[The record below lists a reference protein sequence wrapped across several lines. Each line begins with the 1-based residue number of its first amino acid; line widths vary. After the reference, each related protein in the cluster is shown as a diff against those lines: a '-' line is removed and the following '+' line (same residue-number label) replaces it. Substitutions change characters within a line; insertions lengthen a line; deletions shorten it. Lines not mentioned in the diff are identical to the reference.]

1 MIEQLLE
8 QLSSEIGLLTN
19 PEKDE
24 QGYFLLKIS
33 ESTKISVKNTSPG
46 FLLQS
51 NIAPIPKVAREK
63 ALEYYMEANFLGQGT
78 GNAVI
83 GLDSEEKF
91 LTLSHSIPYDVDYKI
106 FKEIIEAFANYL
118 NYWQEEALRL
128 QQDATE
134 GIT

>member
-8 QLSSEIGLLTN
+8 QLANELGLLTN

-24 QGYFLLKIS
+24 QGYFLLEIS
-33 ESTKISVKNTSPG
+33 ESTQISVKNTSPG
-46 FLLQS
+46 FLLQA
-51 NIAPIPKVAREK
+51 NIAPIPKAAKEK

-83 GLDSEEKF
+83 GLDSEEKL

-118 NYWQEEALRL
+118 NYWQEETQRL